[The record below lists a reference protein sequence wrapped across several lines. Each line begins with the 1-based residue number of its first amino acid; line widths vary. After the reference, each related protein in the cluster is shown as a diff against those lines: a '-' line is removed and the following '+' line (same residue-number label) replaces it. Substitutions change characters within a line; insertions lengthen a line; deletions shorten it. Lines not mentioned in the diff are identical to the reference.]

1 MTVTGQPAGTNKS
14 GLVGQS
20 VKRVEDD
27 RLLTGNGRYV
37 ADVAPDDVLQAVFL
51 RSPLAHA
58 RITSIDVGAAR
69 SAPGVVAVFTGAD
82 IEEITHPFPPFSMMP
97 DLYTPLYYALS
108 KDRVRMVGDPV
119 ALVIAESRHL
129 AEDAI
134 ERIEVEYDPLDPVAS
149 IADGLASDKPQLWE
163 KANGN
168 VLYDHVDTFTKAA
181 GADATSGDVD
191 AVFAA
196 ADRVVTERLSCPRQ
210 SNQPM
215 ETRGS
220 VVEIDPETGHM
231 TIRNATQSSHAL
243 RWIGAALTG
252 KQPARSAMKEIVTNK
267 QRRSG
272 FVSGA
277 KEFFATNAE
286 SLKSQDNDGMKSQLK
301 ADKSFLK
308 HANLI
313 GLGLLGRDRYPDVV
327 ADDIGGGFGSKGSIA
342 REDIALIAAAGELG
356 RSVRWIEDRV
366 ENLMDGGQ
374 AREEDLTVS
383 IAVDADGTFRGLR
396 VDLVVDQG
404 AYPGFPVGAPSAT
417 RMMKVMFPGSYSWD
431 AFEMRTRVVA
441 TNKGKYIAYRGPWA
455 NETWARERMI
465 DVVARSLRMPPAQL
479 RLKNLIGEDQMPTAM
494 ITGPMIDETMS
505 TKKTLERAL
514 ELLDI
519 EQFERDRDAARAHN
533 HYLGLGIASYH
544 EAAPG
549 PPGYWDF
556 ISPGTE
562 TMLAEQARATIA
574 ADGSVVVYTSQ
585 MPHGQSHETTYGQV
599 VADELGVAI
608 EDVRVVFGDT
618 RRTPFGLLGTG
629 ASRGGPI
636 GGGALKYA
644 AREVRQQV
652 IDEAA
657 KILEADAAD
666 IEIVDGNIHV
676 AGVPARGVTF
686 AELAATVVGDS
697 DVDTAFDA
705 TFAYGGKGDGGWS
718 VATHACIVDVDLDTG
733 KVSFPRYLVVEDCGP
748 IINPAIVDGQ
758 VRGGVAQ
765 GIGAVLYEKATY
777 DDDANL
783 QSATYMDYLIPTSME
798 IPEIEVHHMETLSAG
813 GENDFRGVGEGG
825 MIGAPAAIT
834 NAIEDALAPFG
845 ARVTSQ
851 YLPPTTILELAGVI
865 PTE

>member
-1 MTVTGQPAGTNKS
+1 MTVTDPAPSNRS

-27 RLLTGNGRYV
+27 RLLTGKGRYV
-37 ADVAPDDVLQAVFL
+37 ADIAPDDVLEAVFL
-51 RSPLAHA
+51 RSPMAHA
-58 RITSIDVGAAR
+58 RITSIDVSAAKA
-69 SAPGVVAVFTGAD
+69 APGVVAVFTGAD

-108 KDRVRMVGDPV
+108 KDTVRMVGDPV
-119 ALVIAESRHL
+119 AIVIAESRHL

-134 ERIEVEYDPLDPVAS
+134 ELIDIEYDPLDSVAS
-149 IADGLASDKPQLWE
+149 IAEGLSSDRPALWE
-163 KANGN
+163 KAKGN
-168 VLYDHVDTFTKAA
+168 ILYDHVDTFTEAA
-181 GADATSGDVD
+181 GEAATTSDVD
-191 AVFAA
+191 AIFAA
-196 ADRVVTERLSCPRQ
+196 ADRVITERLSCPRQ

-220 VVEIDPETGHM
+220 MVEIDPATGHM

-243 RWIGAALTG
+243 RWIAAALTG
-252 KQPARSAMKEIVTNK
+252 KRRARSAAKEIATNK
-267 QRRSG
+267 QRRSK

-277 KEFFATNAE
+277 KEFFAANAE
-286 SLKSQDNDGMKSQLK
+286 GLKSQDNDGMKSQLK
-301 ADKSFLK
+301 VDKSFLK

-313 GLGLLGRDRYPDVV
+313 GLGLLGRDRYPDVI

-342 REDIALIAAAGELG
+342 REDIALVAAAGELG

-383 IAVDADGTFRGLR
+383 IAVDNDGTFRGLR

-417 RMMKVMFPGSYSWD
+417 RMMKVMFPGSYHWD
-431 AFEMRTRVVA
+431 AFEMRTRIVS
-441 TNKGKYIAYRGPWA
+441 TNKGKYVAYRGPWA
-455 NETWARERMI
+455 NETWARERMVDI
-465 DVVARSLRMPPAQL
+465 VAGALRMSPAEV

-514 ELLDI
+514 ELIDT
-519 EQFERDRDAARAHN
+519 EQFERDREAARADN

-556 ISPGTE
+556 ITPGTE
-562 TMLAEQARATIA
+562 TMLAEEAKATVE

-599 VADELGVAI
+599 VADELGVPI
-608 EDVRVVFGDT
+608 EDVKVVFGDT

-636 GGGALKYA
+636 GGGALKFA
-644 AREVRQQV
+644 SREVRQKV
-652 IDEAA
+652 LDEAS
-657 KILEADAAD
+657 KMLEADAAD

-676 AGVPARGVTF
+676 AGVPARGVTY
-686 AELAATVVGDS
+686 AELAANVVGETDA
-697 DVDTAFDA
+697 DTAFDA
-705 TFAYGGKGDGGWS
+705 TFGYAGKGDGGWS

-733 KVSFPRYLVVEDCGP
+733 KVTFPRYLVVEDCGP

-777 DDDANL
+777 DEDANL

-834 NAIEDALAPFG
+834 NAIEDALSPFG
-845 ARVTSQ
+845 ARITSQ

-865 PTE
+865 SPD